1 MFRRV
6 TFVTSLLAT
15 LGVASV
21 AAATWSTLNEE
32 EAKKELTAARIRAAD
47 CSRVSGITGAGKLKV
62 TIDNTGHVS
71 DLIMVSVPP
80 GMDAPT
86 DACVRAEFQKIRVT
100 PFTGY
105 IVVVSGGFVL
115 L

>member
-1 MFRRV
+1 MSRAVGFLAA
-6 TFVTSLLAT
+6 FLAT

-32 EAKKELTAARIRAAD
+32 EAKKELNAARIRATE
-47 CSRVSGITGAGKLKV
+47 CSKVSRVTGSGKLKV
-62 TIDNTGHVS
+62 TIDNSGHPS
-71 DLIMVSVPP
+71 DITMVSVPP
-80 GMDAPT
+80 GMDEPT